1 MTEKG
6 KKALE
11 GFDWPYKG
19 TADAKALLALEQWRV
34 SPEAVMEIAKE
45 YGVGYML
52 GDFGVT
58 LSPYSAVSDA
68 CAYPRFRYPDEPYF
82 AMIRDIT
89 STMEE
94 LGYGWCFAHWY
105 GPYGVAFCIPAIQ
118 TSTYEQVEDYP
129 YYIDQGMFSLFREIN
144 GVS

>member
-1 MTEKG
+1 M
-6 KKALE
+6 
-11 GFDWPYKG
+11 
-19 TADAKALLALEQWRV
+19 
-34 SPEAVMEIAKE
+34 AVARE

-52 GDFGVT
+52 SDFGIT
-58 LSPYSAVSDA
+58 LDPFQAGTDIHV
-68 CAYPRFRYPDEPYF
+68 YPRYRYADEPYF

-105 GPYGVAFCIPAIQ
+105 GPYGVAFCMPAIQ

-129 YYIDQGMFSLFREIN
+129 YYIDQGMMDLFQELN
-144 GVS
+144 DVQ

>member
-1 MTEKG
+1 M
-6 KKALE
+6 
-11 GFDWPYKG
+11 GF
-19 TADAKALLALEQWRV
+19 TLSE
-34 SPEAVMEIAKE
+34 
-45 YGVGYML
+45 
-52 GDFGVT
+52 FGVSYPP
-58 LSPYSAVSDA
+58 LAAVA
-68 CAYPRFRYPDEPYF
+68 IYPRARYADEPYH

-129 YYIDQGMFSLFREIN
+129 YYIDQGMMGLFQKIN
-144 GVS
+144 GIQ